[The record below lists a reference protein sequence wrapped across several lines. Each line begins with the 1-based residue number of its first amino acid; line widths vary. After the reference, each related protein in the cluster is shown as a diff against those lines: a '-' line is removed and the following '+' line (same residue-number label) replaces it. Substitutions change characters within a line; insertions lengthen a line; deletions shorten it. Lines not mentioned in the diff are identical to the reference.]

1 VFVGAAGVDTVSDVT
16 CSRGVVAIV
25 VVGVAVAV
33 VVELVIVVFCDEDMG
48 VFVFEADTG
57 TLPRSIKLD
66 IIETVGLLEDSAAF
80 FTKSL

>member
-1 VFVGAAGVDTVSDVT
+1 VVGAAGVDTVSDVT

-25 VVGVAVAV
+25 VVV
-33 VVELVIVVFCDEDMG
+33 VGVELVIVVFCDEDMG
-48 VFVFEADTG
+48 VFVFEEDTG